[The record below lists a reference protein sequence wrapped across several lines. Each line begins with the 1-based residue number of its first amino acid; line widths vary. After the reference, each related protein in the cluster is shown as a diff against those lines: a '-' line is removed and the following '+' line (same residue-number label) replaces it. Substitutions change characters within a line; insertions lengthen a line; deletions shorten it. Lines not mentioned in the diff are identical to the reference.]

1 MQTQDTTTGAV
12 DKSAVGEKA
21 TEGVG
26 FGVMFFFNVEQKQE
40 SEAAQTLKF
49 STAYGSTSKH
59 DYSFTFDFDF
69 STSSDPNIAG
79 HPSDIIVGGGID
91 IYVGEATQGKLQ
103 QFNFL

>member
-1 MQTQDTTTGAV
+1 MASL
-12 DKSAVGEKA
+12 DKSAIGDKA
-21 TEGVG
+21 EQGLG
-26 FGVMFFFNVEQKQE
+26 FGIMPVFTHMAKME
-40 SEAAQTLKF
+40 SESGQSLKF